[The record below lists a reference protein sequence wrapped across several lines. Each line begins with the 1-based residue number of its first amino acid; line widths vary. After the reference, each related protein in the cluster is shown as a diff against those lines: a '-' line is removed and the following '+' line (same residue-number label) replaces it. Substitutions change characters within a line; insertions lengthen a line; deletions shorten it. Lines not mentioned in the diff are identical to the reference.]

1 VGGKVNEIVYCV
13 MTLRFFFPFSFTR
26 TIDAEYV
33 AQRAEAELAAGQ
45 YLDAAKNLD
54 GISRELM
61 QASHAQQAFLF
72 SLSLSLSLSLF
83 RALYLWS

>member
-1 VGGKVNEIVYCV
+1 MGGKVNENRMLCHDSAI
-13 MTLRFFFPFSFTR
+13 FFPFSFTR
-26 TIDAEYV
+26 TIDAEFV

-72 SLSLSLSLSLF
+72 SLSLSLSLSLS
-83 RALYLWS
+83 RALYFGS